1 MGRKG
6 AHRFVQLFD
15 NGGVA
20 LLVSQV
26 ARSLAVLVSRE
37 KKAVSS
43 VLENIETER
52 ESIWL
57 L

>member
-37 KKAVSS
+37 KKAV
-43 VLENIETER
+43 LY
-52 ESIWL
+52 
-57 L
+57 